1 MRKHSIQTF
10 GLAVCL
16 ITLCVTTAHLT
27 AQISVYSKLTGTEPL
42 FSNEFVQKTNVKY
55 LRVTLKAGYDDLLR
69 KATQK
74 EQLKFARWTYGASI
88 EWKTSENQSWFFD
101 MFRSSETFD
110 AIQMD
115 SSWNFTNQVKINQ
128 FRITHR
134 RKLGRLPFNLLS
146 YFQIYDNRKKTL
158 LNYGVGIQGRLN
170 NYRFGFEG
178 EYKSWFPF
186 FQTFSSNNLYQIEVL
201 FPSLANIRQLRWS
214 VAGSLIG
221 FNFESFIRTGKL
233 VPSSRQEREYTFMPS
248 AEVQTFMGSLQKTF
262 ASSWQTNL
270 KFILDQIKGDGILRF
285 RDRKYGSVHLHTFR
299 FYDVR
304 FSINQREKPANY
316 EFGIAYQRL
325 SGKTNA
331 SIESW
336 PFDDSGV
343 DFFREKQSLVGS
355 GHIALSRTWL
365 QSFLKLSK
373 VFYIN
378 LLAEYIHVK
387 PDVRLRTWGSALIF
401 GTGQVEQHVF
411 DKNQN
416 FLRIGISPK
425 LKLSKNLNI
434 EFLLNQW
441 IPIDKKATTRSK
453 GGTFGR
459 VILSYNM

>member
-1 MRKHSIQTF
+1 MTKNQSKCL
-10 GLAVCL
+10 GLVLFLLAL
-16 ITLCVTTAHLT
+16 RLNLSSAE
-27 AQISVYSKLTGTEPL
+27 AQISVYEKLTGTQQL
-42 FSNEFVQKTNVKY
+42 FSNEIAQQPNSAGLTIKM
-55 LRVTLKAGYDDLLR
+55 KAGYDDLLR
-69 KATQK
+69 KATQFEEIK
-74 EQLKFARWTYGASI
+74 LARWTYGASVD
-88 EWKTSENQSWFFD
+88 WRTSANQSWHFD
-101 MFRSSETFD
+101 LHRAGKTFRAVQF
-110 AIQMD
+110 D
-115 SSWNFTNQVKINQ
+115 SSWNFQNLIKTNL
-128 FRITHR
+128 FRVTHQ
-134 RKLGRLPFNLLS
+134 RKLGRLPIILLS
-146 YFQIYDNRKKTL
+146 YLQVYDHQKTQW
-158 LNYGVGIQGRLN
+158 NYGVGIQGRLN

-186 FQTFSSNNLYQIEVL
+186 FQTFSSNNLYEIEVL

-285 RDRKYGSVHLHTFR
+285 RDRKYGSIHLHTFR

-304 FSINQREKPANY
+304 FSINQREKPGNY

-411 DKNQN
+411 DNNQN

-441 IPIDKKATTRSK
+441 IPIDKKATARSK
-453 GGTFGR
+453 GGRFGQ

>member
-1 MRKHSIQTF
+1 MTKNQSKCL
-10 GLAVCL
+10 GLVLFLLAL
-16 ITLCVTTAHLT
+16 TLNLSSAE
-27 AQISVYSKLTGTEPL
+27 AQISVYEKLTGTQQL
-42 FSNEFVQKTNVKY
+42 FSNEIAQQPNSAGLTIKM
-55 LRVTLKAGYDDLLR
+55 KAGYDDLLR
-69 KATQK
+69 KATQFEEIK
-74 EQLKFARWTYGASI
+74 LARWTYGASVD
-88 EWKTSENQSWFFD
+88 WRTSANQSWHFD
-101 MFRSSETFD
+101 LHRAGKTFRAVQF
-110 AIQMD
+110 D
-115 SSWNFTNQVKINQ
+115 SSWNFQNLIKTNL
-128 FRITHR
+128 FRVTHQ
-134 RKLGRLPFNLLS
+134 RKLGRLPIILLS
-146 YFQIYDNRKKTL
+146 YLQVYDHQKTQW
-158 LNYGVGIQGRLN
+158 NYGVGIQGRLN

-233 VPSSRQEREYTFMPS
+233 FPSSRQEREYTFMPS

-285 RDRKYGSVHLHTFR
+285 RDRKYGSIHLHTFR

-304 FSINQREKPANY
+304 FSINQREKPGNY

-411 DKNQN
+411 DNNQN

-441 IPIDKKATTRSK
+441 IPIDKKATARSK
-453 GGTFGR
+453 GGRFGQ

>member
-1 MRKHSIQTF
+1 MTKNQSKCL
-10 GLAVCL
+10 GLVLFLLAL
-16 ITLCVTTAHLT
+16 TLNLSSAE
-27 AQISVYSKLTGTEPL
+27 AQISVYEKLTGTQQL
-42 FSNEFVQKTNVKY
+42 FSNEIAQQPNSAGLTIKM
-55 LRVTLKAGYDDLLR
+55 KAGYDDLLR
-69 KATQK
+69 KATQFEEIK
-74 EQLKFARWTYGASI
+74 LARWTYGASVD
-88 EWKTSENQSWFFD
+88 WRTSANQSWHFD
-101 MFRSSETFD
+101 LHRAGKTFRAVQF
-110 AIQMD
+110 D
-115 SSWNFTNQVKINQ
+115 SSWNFQNLIKTNL
-128 FRITHR
+128 FRVTHQ
-134 RKLGRLPFNLLS
+134 RKLGRLPIILLS
-146 YFQIYDNRKKTL
+146 YLQVYDHQKTQW
-158 LNYGVGIQGRLN
+158 NYGVGIQGRLN

-186 FQTFSSNNLYQIEVL
+186 FQTFSSNNLYEIEVL

-285 RDRKYGSVHLHTFR
+285 RDRKYGSIHLHTFR

-304 FSINQREKPANY
+304 FSINQREKPGNY

-411 DKNQN
+411 DNNQN

-441 IPIDKKATTRSK
+441 IPIGKKATARSK
-453 GGTFGR
+453 GGRFGQ

>member
-1 MRKHSIQTF
+1 
-10 GLAVCL
+10 
-16 ITLCVTTAHLT
+16 
-27 AQISVYSKLTGTEPL
+27 
-42 FSNEFVQKTNVKY
+42 
-55 LRVTLKAGYDDLLR
+55 
-69 KATQK
+69 
-74 EQLKFARWTYGASI
+74 
-88 EWKTSENQSWFFD
+88 
-101 MFRSSETFD
+101 
-110 AIQMD
+110 
-115 SSWNFTNQVKINQ
+115 
-128 FRITHR
+128 
-134 RKLGRLPFNLLS
+134 
-146 YFQIYDNRKKTL
+146 
-158 LNYGVGIQGRLN
+158 
-170 NYRFGFEG
+170 
-178 EYKSWFPF
+178 
-186 FQTFSSNNLYQIEVL
+186 VL
-201 FPSLANIRQLRWS
+201 FPTLANIRQLRWS
-214 VAGSLIG
+214 VAGNLIG

-285 RDRKYGSVHLHTFR
+285 RDRKYGSIHLHTFR

-304 FSINQREKPANY
+304 FSINQREKPGNY

-411 DKNQN
+411 DNNQN

-441 IPIDKKATTRSK
+441 IPIDKKATARSK
-453 GGTFGR
+453 GGRFGQ

>member
-1 MRKHSIQTF
+1 MTKNQSKCL
-10 GLAVCL
+10 GLVLFLLAL
-16 ITLCVTTAHLT
+16 RLNLSSAE
-27 AQISVYSKLTGTEPL
+27 AQISVYEKLTGTQQL
-42 FSNEFVQKTNVKY
+42 FSNEIAQQPNSAGLTIKM
-55 LRVTLKAGYDDLLR
+55 KAGYDDLLR
-69 KATQK
+69 KATQFEEIK
-74 EQLKFARWTYGASI
+74 LARWTYGASVD
-88 EWKTSENQSWFFD
+88 WRTSANQSWHFD
-101 MFRSSETFD
+101 LHRAGKTFRAVQF
-110 AIQMD
+110 D
-115 SSWNFTNQVKINQ
+115 SSWNFQNLIKTNL
-128 FRITHR
+128 FRVTHQ
-134 RKLGRLPFNLLS
+134 RKLGRLPIILLS
-146 YFQIYDNRKKTL
+146 YLQVYDHQKTQW
-158 LNYGVGIQGRLN
+158 NYGVGIQGRLN

-285 RDRKYGSVHLHTFR
+285 RDRKYGSIHLHTFR

-304 FSINQREKPANY
+304 FSINQREKPGNY

-411 DKNQN
+411 DNNQN

-441 IPIDKKATTRSK
+441 IPIDKKATARSK
-453 GGTFGR
+453 GGRFGQ

>member
-1 MRKHSIQTF
+1 MTKNQSKCL
-10 GLAVCL
+10 GLVLFLLAL
-16 ITLCVTTAHLT
+16 TLNLSSAE
-27 AQISVYSKLTGTEPL
+27 AQISVYEKLTGTQQL
-42 FSNEFVQKTNVKY
+42 FSNEIAQQPNSAGLTIKM
-55 LRVTLKAGYDDLLR
+55 KAGYDDLLR
-69 KATQK
+69 KATQFEEIK
-74 EQLKFARWTYGASI
+74 LARWTYGASVD
-88 EWKTSENQSWFFD
+88 WRTSANQSWHFD
-101 MFRSSETFD
+101 LHRAGKTFRAVQF
-110 AIQMD
+110 D
-115 SSWNFTNQVKINQ
+115 SSWNFQNLIKTNL
-128 FRITHR
+128 FRVTHQ
-134 RKLGRLPFNLLS
+134 RKLGRLPIILLS
-146 YFQIYDNRKKTL
+146 YLQVYDHQKTQW
-158 LNYGVGIQGRLN
+158 NYGVGIQGRLN

-285 RDRKYGSVHLHTFR
+285 RDRKYGSIHLHTFR

-304 FSINQREKPANY
+304 FSINQREKPGNY

-411 DKNQN
+411 DNNQN

-441 IPIDKKATTRSK
+441 IPIDKKATARSK
-453 GGTFGR
+453 GGRFGQ

>member
-1 MRKHSIQTF
+1 MPKNQPKAL
-10 GLAVCL
+10 GLALFL
-16 ITLCVTTAHLT
+16 IALTLNLSSAE
-27 AQISVYSKLTGTEPL
+27 AQVSVYEKLTGMKQL
-42 FSNEFVQKTNVKY
+42 FSNELAQQPNSAGLTIKM
-55 LRVTLKAGYDDLLR
+55 KAGYDDLLR
-69 KATQK
+69 KAIQFEEIK
-74 EQLKFARWTYGASI
+74 LARWTYGASVD
-88 EWKTSENQSWFFD
+88 WRTSANQSWHFD
-101 MFRSSETFD
+101 LHRAGKTFRAVQF
-110 AIQMD
+110 D
-115 SSWNFTNQVKINQ
+115 SSWNFQNLIKTNL
-128 FRITHR
+128 FRVTHQ
-134 RKLGRLPFNLLS
+134 RKLGRLPIILLS
-146 YFQIYDNRKKTL
+146 YLQVYDHQKTQW
-158 LNYGVGIQGRLN
+158 NYGVGIQGRLN

-285 RDRKYGSVHLHTFR
+285 RDRKYGSIHLHTFR

-304 FSINQREKPANY
+304 FSINQREKPGNY

-411 DKNQN
+411 DNNQN

-441 IPIDKKATTRSK
+441 IPIDKKATARSK
-453 GGTFGR
+453 GGRFGQ

>member
-1 MRKHSIQTF
+1 MTKNQSKCL
-10 GLAVCL
+10 GLVLFLLAL
-16 ITLCVTTAHLT
+16 TLNLSSAE
-27 AQISVYSKLTGTEPL
+27 AQISVYEKLTGTQQL
-42 FSNEFVQKTNVKY
+42 FSNEIAQQPNSAGLTIKM
-55 LRVTLKAGYDDLLR
+55 KAGYDDLLR
-69 KATQK
+69 KATQFEEIK
-74 EQLKFARWTYGASI
+74 LARWTYGASVD
-88 EWKTSENQSWFFD
+88 WRTSANQSWHFD
-101 MFRSSETFD
+101 LHRAGKTFRAVQF
-110 AIQMD
+110 D
-115 SSWNFTNQVKINQ
+115 SSWNFQNLIKTNL
-128 FRITHR
+128 FRVTHQ
-134 RKLGRLPFNLLS
+134 RKLGRLPIILLS
-146 YFQIYDNRKKTL
+146 YLQVYDHQKTQW
-158 LNYGVGIQGRLN
+158 NYGFGIQGRLN

-285 RDRKYGSVHLHTFR
+285 RDRKYGSIHLHTFR

-304 FSINQREKPANY
+304 FSITQREKPGNY

-411 DKNQN
+411 DNNQN

-441 IPIDKKATTRSK
+441 IPIDKKATARSK
-453 GGTFGR
+453 GGRFGQ

>member
-1 MRKHSIQTF
+1 IALKLNLSS
-10 GLAVCL
+10 AE
-16 ITLCVTTAHLT
+16 
-27 AQISVYSKLTGTEPL
+27 AQVSVYEKLTGMKQL
-42 FSNEFVQKTNVKY
+42 FSNELAQQSKSAGLTIKM
-55 LRVTLKAGYDDLLR
+55 KAGYDDLLR
-69 KATQK
+69 KTTQFEEIK
-74 EQLKFARWTYGASI
+74 LARWTYGASVD
-88 EWKTSENQSWFFD
+88 WRTSANQSWHFD
-101 MFRSSETFD
+101 LHRAGKTFRAVQF
-110 AIQMD
+110 D
-115 SSWNFTNQVKINQ
+115 SSWNFQNLIKTNL
-128 FRITHR
+128 FRVTHQ
-134 RKLGRLPFNLLS
+134 RKLGRLPIILLS
-146 YFQIYDNRKKTL
+146 YLQVYDHQKTQW
-158 LNYGVGIQGRLN
+158 NYGVGIQGRLN

-214 VAGSLIG
+214 VAGNLIG
-221 FNFESFIRTGKL
+221 FTFESFIRTGKL

-285 RDRKYGSVHLHTFR
+285 RDRKYGSIHLHTFR

-304 FSINQREKPANY
+304 FSINQREKPGNY

-411 DKNQN
+411 DNNQN

-441 IPIDKKATTRSK
+441 IPIDKKATARSK
-453 GGTFGR
+453 GGRFGQ

>member
-1 MRKHSIQTF
+1 MTKNQSKCL
-10 GLAVCL
+10 GLVLFLLAL
-16 ITLCVTTAHLT
+16 RLNLSSAE
-27 AQISVYSKLTGTEPL
+27 AQISVYEKLTGTQQL
-42 FSNEFVQKTNVKY
+42 FSNEIAQQPNSAGLTIKM
-55 LRVTLKAGYDDLLR
+55 KAGYDDLLR
-69 KATQK
+69 KATQFEEIK
-74 EQLKFARWTYGASI
+74 LARWTYGASVD
-88 EWKTSENQSWFFD
+88 WRTSANQSWHFD
-101 MFRSSETFD
+101 LHRAGKTFRAVQF
-110 AIQMD
+110 D
-115 SSWNFTNQVKINQ
+115 SSWNFQNLIKTNL
-128 FRITHR
+128 FRVTHQ
-134 RKLGRLPFNLLS
+134 RKLGRLPIILLS
-146 YFQIYDNRKKTL
+146 YLQVYDHQKTQW
-158 LNYGVGIQGRLN
+158 NYGVGIQGRLN

-285 RDRKYGSVHLHTFR
+285 RDRKYGSIHLHTFR

-304 FSINQREKPANY
+304 FSINQREKPGNY

-411 DKNQN
+411 DNNQN

-441 IPIDKKATTRSK
+441 IPIDNKATARSK
-453 GGTFGR
+453 GGRFGQ